1 MFYCNDSRYILLLNK
16 EVSTSE
22 NQAKLES
29 LSHFFISRFKS
40 YGMNSDQFFLRNDE
54 PNYLDSLRTLPG
66 PVPQTQ
72 SKLDSNPTPI
82 VNTESGNVKSQ
93 FKLPSLI
100 PKSSKTVTFQ
110 TQPETILPSMTLPPT
125 NMPLLKLSPPTLS
138 LPPQNSP
145 TKSLKRHKKVTFT
158 LPPLITYDCDH
169 N

>member
-1 MFYCNDSRYILLLNK
+1 M
-16 EVSTSE
+16 
-22 NQAKLES
+22 
-29 LSHFFISRFKS
+29 SHFFVSRLKS

-125 NMPLLKLSPPTLS
+125 NIPLLKLSPPTLS

-145 TKSLKRHKKVTFT
+145 TKILKRRKKVTFA
-158 LPPLITYDCDH
+158 LPPLITYDCDQ

>member
-1 MFYCNDSRYILLLNK
+1 M
-16 EVSTSE
+16 
-22 NQAKLES
+22 
-29 LSHFFISRFKS
+29 SHFFVSRLKS
-40 YGMNSDQFFLRNDE
+40 YGMNSDQYFLRNDE

-100 PKSSKTVTFQ
+100 QKSSKTVTFQ
-110 TQPETILPSMTLPPT
+110 TQPETILPSMTLPP
-125 NMPLLKLSPPTLS
+125 
-138 LPPQNSP
+138 QNSP
-145 TKSLKRHKKVTFT
+145 TKTSKRRKKVTFA

>member
-1 MFYCNDSRYILLLNK
+1 M
-16 EVSTSE
+16 
-22 NQAKLES
+22 
-29 LSHFFISRFKS
+29 SHFFVSRLKS
-40 YGMNSDQFFLRNDE
+40 YGMNSDQYFLRNDE

-93 FKLPSLI
+93 LKLPSLI
-100 PKSSKTVTFQ
+100 QKSSKTVTFQ
-110 TQPETILPSMTLPPT
+110 TQPETILPSMTLPP
-125 NMPLLKLSPPTLS
+125 
-138 LPPQNSP
+138 QNSP
-145 TKSLKRHKKVTFT
+145 TKTLKRRKKVTFA

>member
-1 MFYCNDSRYILLLNK
+1 M
-16 EVSTSE
+16 
-22 NQAKLES
+22 
-29 LSHFFISRFKS
+29 SHFFVSRLKS

-125 NMPLLKLSPPTLS
+125 NMPLLKSSPPTLS
-138 LPPQNSP
+138 LPPQNSS
-145 TKSLKRHKKVTFT
+145 TKTLKRRKKVTFA
-158 LPPLITYDCDH
+158 LPPLITYDCDQ

>member
-1 MFYCNDSRYILLLNK
+1 M
-16 EVSTSE
+16 
-22 NQAKLES
+22 
-29 LSHFFISRFKS
+29 SHFFVSRLKS
-40 YGMNSDQFFLRNDE
+40 YGMNSDQYFLRNDE

-100 PKSSKTVTFQ
+100 QKSSKTVTFQ
-110 TQPETILPSMTLPPT
+110 TQPETILPSMTLPP
-125 NMPLLKLSPPTLS
+125 
-138 LPPQNSP
+138 QNSP
-145 TKSLKRHKKVTFT
+145 TKTLKRRKKVTFA

>member
-1 MFYCNDSRYILLLNK
+1 M
-16 EVSTSE
+16 
-22 NQAKLES
+22 
-29 LSHFFISRFKS
+29 SHFFVSRLKI
-40 YGMNSDQFFLRNDE
+40 YGMNSDQYFLRNDE

-100 PKSSKTVTFQ
+100 QKSSKTVTFQ
-110 TQPETILPSMTLPPT
+110 TQPETILPSMTLPP
-125 NMPLLKLSPPTLS
+125 
-138 LPPQNSP
+138 QNSP
-145 TKSLKRHKKVTFT
+145 TKTLKRRKKVTFA

>member
-1 MFYCNDSRYILLLNK
+1 M
-16 EVSTSE
+16 
-22 NQAKLES
+22 
-29 LSHFFISRFKS
+29 SHFFVSRLKS
-40 YGMNSDQFFLRNDE
+40 YGMNSDQVFFRHDE

-66 PVPQTQ
+66 PVPQSQ
-72 SKLDSNPTPI
+72 SKIDSNPTPF

-110 TQPETILPSMTLPPT
+110 TQPETISASMTLPTT

-138 LPPQNSP
+138 LPPQNSS
-145 TKSLKRHKKVTFT
+145 TKTLKRRKKVTFA

-169 N
+169 K

>member
-1 MFYCNDSRYILLLNK
+1 
-16 EVSTSE
+16 
-22 NQAKLES
+22 
-29 LSHFFISRFKS
+29 
-40 YGMNSDQFFLRNDE
+40 MNSDQFFLRNDE

-93 FKLPSLI
+93 LKLPSLI
-100 PKSSKTVTFQ
+100 QKSSKTVTFQ
-110 TQPETILPSMTLPPT
+110 TQPETILPSMTLPP
-125 NMPLLKLSPPTLS
+125 
-138 LPPQNSP
+138 QNSP
-145 TKSLKRHKKVTFT
+145 TKTLKRRKKVTFA

>member
-1 MFYCNDSRYILLLNK
+1 M
-16 EVSTSE
+16 
-22 NQAKLES
+22 
-29 LSHFFISRFKS
+29 SHFFVSRLKS
-40 YGMNSDQFFLRNDE
+40 YGMNSDQVFFRHDE

-100 PKSSKTVTFQ
+100 QKSSKTVTFQ
-110 TQPETILPSMTLPPT
+110 TQPETILPSMTLPP
-125 NMPLLKLSPPTLS
+125 
-138 LPPQNSP
+138 QNSP
-145 TKSLKRHKKVTFT
+145 TKTLKRRKKVTFA

>member
-1 MFYCNDSRYILLLNK
+1 M
-16 EVSTSE
+16 
-22 NQAKLES
+22 
-29 LSHFFISRFKS
+29 SHFFVSRLKS
-40 YGMNSDQFFLRNDE
+40 YGMNSDQYFLRNDE

-66 PVPQTQ
+66 PDPQSQ

-110 TQPETILPSMTLPPT
+110 TQPETILPSMTLPP
-125 NMPLLKLSPPTLS
+125 
-138 LPPQNSP
+138 QNSP
-145 TKSLKRHKKVTFT
+145 TKTLKRRKKVTFA

>member
-1 MFYCNDSRYILLLNK
+1 
-16 EVSTSE
+16 
-22 NQAKLES
+22 
-29 LSHFFISRFKS
+29 
-40 YGMNSDQFFLRNDE
+40 MNSDQFFLRNDE

-66 PVPQTQ
+66 PVPQSQ

-82 VNTESGNVKSQ
+82 VNTESSGNDKSQ
-93 FKLPSLI
+93 FKLPSVI

-110 TQPETILPSMTLPPT
+110 TQPETILPSMTLPST
-125 NMPLLKLSPPTLS
+125 NMPQLKSSPPILS

-145 TKSLKRHKKVTFT
+145 TKILKRRKKVTFA

>member
-1 MFYCNDSRYILLLNK
+1 M
-16 EVSTSE
+16 
-22 NQAKLES
+22 
-29 LSHFFISRFKS
+29 SHFFISRFKS

-66 PVPQTQ
+66 PVPQSQ

-82 VNTESGNVKSQ
+82 VNTESGNVKSL

-125 NMPLLKLSPPTLS
+125 NMPLWKLSPPTLS

-145 TKSLKRHKKVTFT
+145 TKKSLKRRKKVTFA
-158 LPPLITYDCDH
+158 LPPLITYDC
-169 N
+169 NQN

>member
-1 MFYCNDSRYILLLNK
+1 M
-16 EVSTSE
+16 
-22 NQAKLES
+22 
-29 LSHFFISRFKS
+29 SHFFISRFKS

-66 PVPQTQ
+66 PVPQSQ
-72 SKLDSNPTPI
+72 SELDSNPTPI
-82 VNTESGNVKSQ
+82 VNTESGNVKSL

-110 TQPETILPSMTLPPT
+110 TQPETILPSMTSPPT
-125 NMPLLKLSPPTLS
+125 NMPLVKLS

-145 TKSLKRHKKVTFT
+145 TKTLKRRKKVTFA